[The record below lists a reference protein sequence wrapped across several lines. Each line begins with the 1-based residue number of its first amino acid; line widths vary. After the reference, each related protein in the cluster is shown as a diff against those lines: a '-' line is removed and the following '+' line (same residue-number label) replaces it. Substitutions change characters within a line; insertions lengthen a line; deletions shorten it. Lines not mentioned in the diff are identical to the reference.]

1 LPPFKQISRGGPLPS
16 GKRRRR
22 QMRNYNDN
30 DLKISQV
37 IGGRVRRLDTLSA
50 RVLGHYERQVEM
62 TRFIRSAVQ
71 WLIKSIADWNRRNAL
86 HRELAALSDYLLKD
100 IGFSRGQIPSV
111 VNNELRRE
119 TYTLS
124 PTVGETMLGEGK
136 IKAEIKAGAT
146 TNADPETEKPLAA

>member
-1 LPPFKQISRGGPLPS
+1 
-16 GKRRRR
+16 
-22 QMRNYNDN
+22 MRNNNDN
-30 DLKISQV
+30 DLKIFQV
-37 IGGRVRRLDTLSA
+37 TGGRVRRFDTLSA

-71 WLIKSIADWNRRNAL
+71 GLIKSIADWNRRNAL
-86 HRELAALSDYLLKD
+86 HRELAGLSDYLLKD
-100 IGFSRGQIPSV
+100 IGFSRGQIPAV

-124 PTVGETMLGEGK
+124 PTVGKTILGEGK

-146 TNADPETEKPLAA
+146 ANADPETEKPLAA

>member
-1 LPPFKQISRGGPLPS
+1 
-16 GKRRRR
+16 
-22 QMRNYNDN
+22 MRNNNDN
-30 DLKISQV
+30 DLKIFQV
-37 IGGRVRRLDTLSA
+37 TGGRVRRFDTLSA

-86 HRELAALSDYLLKD
+86 HRELAALSDYQLKD
-100 IGFSRGQIPSV
+100 IGFSRGQIPAV

-124 PTVGETMLGEGK
+124 PTVGETILGEGK

-146 TNADPETEKPLAA
+146 ANADPETEKPLAA